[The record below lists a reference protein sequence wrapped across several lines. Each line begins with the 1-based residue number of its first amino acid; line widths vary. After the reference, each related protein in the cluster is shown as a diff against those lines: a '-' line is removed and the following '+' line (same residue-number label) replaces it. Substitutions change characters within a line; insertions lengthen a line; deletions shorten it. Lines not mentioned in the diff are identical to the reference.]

1 MKTIK
6 LKELQ
11 DNIDSYI
18 EMGIEEAIEVTDNDK
33 VLFYITPKRI
43 KLLSDVESL
52 FGSLPK
58 EAYYD
63 KDIDRE

>member
-1 MKTIK
+1 MKTIT

-11 DNIDSYI
+11 HNIDSYI
-18 EMGIEEAIEVTDNDK
+18 EMNIEEELKVTDNDK
-33 VLFYITPKRI
+33 VLFCITPQRL